1 MGEDLKNEYED
12 IVLDI
17 IDEDEDDLKNGNQ
30 FD

>member
-1 MGEDLKNEYED
+1 MGEDLEHEYED